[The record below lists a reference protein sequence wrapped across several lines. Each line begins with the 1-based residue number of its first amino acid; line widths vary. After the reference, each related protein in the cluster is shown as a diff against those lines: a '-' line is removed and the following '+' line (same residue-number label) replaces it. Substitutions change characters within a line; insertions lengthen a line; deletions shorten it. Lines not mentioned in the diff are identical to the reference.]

1 MIKDLDLSDFSLL
14 DQLVLSFPNLFK
26 NCEFI
31 KNDYS
36 NNPFINYLIY
46 LDEQKPVGILIYT
59 IIYDRAEIIQI
70 EVQKQKRRNK
80 IASKMMEH
88 LINICSNNGIQNITL
103 EVRKDNK
110 SAICLYKKYG
120 FIERATRKKYYK
132 GIDGILMEKE
142 VKK

>member
-1 MIKDLDLSDFSLL
+1 
-14 DQLVLSFPNLFK
+14 
-26 NCEFI
+26 
-31 KNDYS
+31 
-36 NNPFINYLIY
+36 
-46 LDEQKPVGILIYT
+46 
-59 IIYDRAEIIQI
+59 
-70 EVQKQKRRNK
+70 
-80 IASKMMEH
+80 MEN